1 MSDATPQP
9 APAAP
14 RPRSLG
20 KLAFRL
26 TLGLIALIV
35 ALPYLASIE
44 PGRSWIL
51 RRIFP
56 HVRGTISAT
65 GTQFHW
71 VGTTRIEGLL
81 IRSPAGEPTVMVELI
96 EVGVPFWKFLVPES
110 DLGQLTIVKPEV
122 HVHVRNNSTNLAE
135 TFPPPAEEQAALDSR
150 STTNPAAPST
160 APPQKSAPRRTNP
173 VAINVQDAIVSW
185 NLPGTG
191 QTHKV
196 EHINFRAKIVPAGV
210 DGFTEGTLVIEPT
223 VVLDH
228 VKLTQAMSND
238 FLAFIA
244 PPFAGVT
251 KVEGEIS
258 LALNGGALPLHA
270 PGQGKL
276 SGQLGLHKVAAN
288 PSGIPKLIAD
298 KLKFPAPDFDFAPES
313 VVPFELS
320 DGRVT
325 HRDLEFGLGGL
336 RVQTAGSVSLKRDLD
351 LLAHIHVRATPE
363 QIAERPLLRALSER
377 GVLLPIKGT
386 LKEPIVDNHLLATEG
401 LDLLSTA
408 LGNWRDNQPENVLA
422 GAAQNLFESL
432 RQKGIIVAPPPTTT
446 LVPPAPGKPAP
457 AGSEVLP
464 APPGQPATP
473 IPGIPP
479 EAAEIGKQAIDLLQE
494 LAKQRRAR
502 LEQEAKQA
510 PPGTV
515 ETPKKRPLGKLL
527 DRLKA
532 LEPPQTEK
540 PQITNPP

>member
-9 APAAP
+9 SPATP
-14 RPRSLG
+14 RRRSLG
-20 KLAFRL
+20 KWAVRL
-26 TLGLIALIV
+26 TVGLFALFV

-44 PGRSWIL
+44 PGRSWVL

-56 HVRGTISAT
+56 NVRGTISAES
-65 GTQFHW
+65 TQFQW
-71 VGTTRIEGLL
+71 AGNTRIDGLL
-81 IRSPAGEPTVMVELI
+81 IRSPAGEPTVMVESI
-96 EVGVPFWKFLVPES
+96 EVGVPFWKFLLPGS
-110 DLGQLTIVKPEV
+110 DLGQLTIIKPEV
-122 HVHVRNNSTNLAE
+122 RVQVRDNSSNLAE
-135 TFPPPAEEQAALDSR
+135 TFPPPANQTAPTESQPSI
-150 STTNPAAPST
+150 AAPAKPS
-160 APPQKSAPRRTNP
+160 PPRRTSP

-210 DGFTEGTLVIEPT
+210 DGFTEATLVIEPT
-223 VVLDH
+223 VVLDR

-276 SGQLGLHKVAAN
+276 TGQLGLHKVSAN

-313 VVPFELS
+313 IVPFELS

-336 RVQTAGSVSLKRDLD
+336 RVQTAGSVSLKRQLD

-377 GVLLPIKGT
+377 GVLLPIKGS
-386 LKEPIVDNHLLATEG
+386 LQEPIVDNHLLATEG

-446 LVPPAPGKPAP
+446 LTPPVPGKPAP
-457 AGSEVLP
+457 AGTEVLP

-473 IPGIPP
+473 PPGIPP
-479 EAAEIGKQAIDLLQE
+479 EAAEIGKQALDLLQE

-510 PPGTV
+510 PPGSV

-532 LEPPQTEK
+532 LEPPQPEK